1 MTEQK
6 VSAPQFFSLLFLSS
20 LNTVFM
26 YISSA
31 DVYIAQSDALLR
43 PVVLCLVS
51 FVSALPQFFIYKLYM
66 RNKAYG
72 LSVKSTGVLKF
83 FAMCFGVIYFLSV
96 LRSVS
101 RFDLF
106 ASSEL
111 FPGNDMT
118 IFIIAIVVVCGLLS
132 LLGFGALCRGSVIF
146 TFIVVLVT
154 AFVMI
159 SLADEVDVLNFTPF
173 FQETPSKFLGD
184 SLLFSLQ
191 ITELGAIFMF
201 FKNINGNVKKN
212 YIAFVLSSGGVFAAI
227 LFFVIGSLGAFADTQ
242 LFPTYA
248 SVTLASL
255 GLLER
260 IDALETA
267 VWVLCVVLKIS
278 FYILVVVKAFRY
290 VFEKISSKIIC
301 AIVCAVLCSILVFIS
316 GNIEL
321 FGFVSNDIFAIV
333 LYCLGVVVLPLGVL
347 LYLKGGKV
355 YEKACEEN

>member
-43 PVVLCLVS
+43 PVVFCLVS
-51 FVSALPQFFIYKLYM
+51 FISALPQFFIYKLYV
-66 RNKAYG
+66 RNKEKG
-72 LSVKSTGVLKF
+72 LIVKNTGVLKA
-83 FAMCFGVIYFLSV
+83 FALCFGVIYFLSV

-111 FPGNDMT
+111 FPGSDMT
-118 IFIIAIVVVCGLLS
+118 IVIIAIVVVCSLLS
-132 LLGFGALCRGSVIF
+132 LLGFGALCRGSVVF
-146 TFIVVLVT
+146 TFIVISVT

-173 FQETPSKFLGD
+173 FLQAPSKFLGD

-191 ITELGAIFMF
+191 ITELGTIFMF
-201 FKNINGNVKKN
+201 FKDIKGNVKN
-212 YIAFVLSSGGVFAAI
+212 NFIAFVLSSGGVFASI

-248 SVTLASL
+248 SVTLAGL

-278 FYILVVVKAFRY
+278 FYILVVVKTFGYAFK
-290 VFEKISSKIIC
+290 KIPPKIVC
-301 AIVCAVLCSILVFIS
+301 GIVCAVLCSILVFIS

-321 FGFVSNDIFAIV
+321 FGFVSSEIFAIV

-347 LYLKGGKV
+347 LYLKGGKA
-355 YEKACEEN
+355 YEKACEDN